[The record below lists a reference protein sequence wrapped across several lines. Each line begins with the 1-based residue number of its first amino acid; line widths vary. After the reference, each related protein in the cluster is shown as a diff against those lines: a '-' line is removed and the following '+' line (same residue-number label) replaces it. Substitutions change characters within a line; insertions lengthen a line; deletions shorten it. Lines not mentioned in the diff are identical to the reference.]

1 LIGRTRRDL
10 VRLSYSQQSGHR
22 AAVQFGSRRRKMA
35 HILHHVGIVVNNLE
49 EAIGL
54 YNRIPGFVPRDKDI
68 KKSPK
73 RGLQQ
78 VHFFIGNNFI
88 ELIQPIE
95 TGDGSKN
102 RFAEFLKKR
111 GEGLFHLAIFTD
123 EFDKD
128 VRALKEKG
136 FAVEETEAKDLYPGY
151 TIRLAFLRPEETRG
165 VWIEYVDSASHP
177 TGGADFGKVP
187 AR

>member
-22 AAVQFGSRRRKMA
+22 AAVQFRSRRRKMA